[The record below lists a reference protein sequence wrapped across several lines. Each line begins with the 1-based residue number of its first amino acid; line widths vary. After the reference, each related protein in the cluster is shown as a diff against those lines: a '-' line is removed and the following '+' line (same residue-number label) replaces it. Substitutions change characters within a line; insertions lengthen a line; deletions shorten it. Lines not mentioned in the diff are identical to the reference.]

1 MRKAP
6 RWMAVGVG
14 SVIALRW
21 IRVRRRRRLSGVT
34 ATSDQAHP
42 GADGDPSEASAPGV
56 SDAEAQ
62 VTRALELR
70 LRMAEQAEQ
79 VACTEDQ
86 VAETFERLAGR
97 GGPRES
103 ERRATAQQAR
113 DHAALERRRAA
124 EYRTTTGTEA
134 DTAADDASSA
144 AEG

>member
-1 MRKAP
+1 
-6 RWMAVGVG
+6 MAVGVG
-14 SVIALRW
+14 SVIALCW
-21 IRVRRRRRLSGVT
+21 IQGRRRRRLSGVT
-34 ATSDQAHP
+34 AASDPAHP
-42 GADGDPSEASAPGV
+42 GAEGDASGASTPGSV
-56 SDAEAQ
+56 NLSDAEAQ

-97 GGPRES
+97 GGPRAS
-103 ERRATAQQAR
+103 ERRATARQAR
-113 DHAALERRRAA
+113 DHAALERRRAV

-134 DTAADDASSA
+134 DTAADDDSSA